1 MASGRHWKK
10 KRRTPF
16 DRQLSSYKEASEC
29 LTWTGAD
36 SSVGSTG
43 GAYAFHK
50 STSSVGGDLP
60 WGYRAHQRDEAREWP
75 KAPELCRSA
84 SREHWGRT
92 VFLAV
97 SAQSQT
103 LLIYLPPRWGPLG
116 MMFSSLT
123 AQTTL

>member
-16 DRQLSSYKEASEC
+16 DHQLSSYKEASEC

-50 STSSVGGDLP
+50 STPSVGGDLP
-60 WGYRAHQRDEAREWP
+60 WGYRAHQRDEARDWP

-84 SREHWGRT
+84 SREHWRRT

-103 LLIYLPPRWGPLG
+103 LLI
-116 MMFSSLT
+116 
-123 AQTTL
+123 